1 MGLFFNYLIIL
12 FNDKLSFENSL
23 KSIYLILSVIL
34 GLGFYLYVSYF
45 IKAFQFKDIKLK
57 Y

>member
-12 FNDKLSFENSL
+12 FNEELLFENSF
-23 KSIYLILSVIL
+23 KSFYLILSVIL
-34 GLGFYLYVSYF
+34 GLGFYLIVSYL
-45 IKAFQFKDIKLK
+45 IKAFQLEDIKLK

>member
-12 FNDKLSFENSL
+12 FNEELYFENSF
-23 KSIYLILSVIL
+23 KSIYLIVSVVL
-34 GLGFYLYVSYF
+34 GLCFYLLVSYL
-45 IKAFQFKDIKLK
+45 IKAFQLEDIKLK